1 MNIGS
6 TYLRKDGRWE
16 SRISL
21 GNVNGKRQSRSF
33 YGHTKEGAE
42 SKLMNVLVNNNSTLI
57 TEMTVNELCLEWL
70 QVSTTR
76 VKQSTLANYRMK
88 IQKHIIPYFGRM
100 MCSKIT
106 SRQAYIFI
114 QQKLDNGLSSRYV
127 TDIIILLKSIFKYA
141 HKEYKI
147 PNPFINIST
156 PRSVKS
162 EKRLLLAEEQR
173 KLKEYINNN
182 VSPMSVGIALAL
194 SMGLRIG
201 EVCGLRWEDVDFENR
216 ILNIRRTVQ
225 RISVANNIK
234 KTQVIVSSP
243 KSISSERKIP
253 IPVNVFVMLEK
264 LRSSSSHYIISD
276 DIKPVEP
283 RKMQYYFAK
292 VLKTMNLSKVSF
304 HSLRHQFA
312 SKAIELGFD
321 VKTLSEILGHSRIEL
336 TMNLYVHS
344 NMDRKRKCMEIIDWN
359 N

>member
-21 GNVNGKRQSRSF
+21 GSVNGKRQSRSF
-33 YGHTKEGAE
+33 YGHTKEEAE
-42 SKLMNVLVNNNSTLI
+42 RKLMTILVNNTSPLI
-57 TEMTVNELCLEWL
+57 TEMTVKELCIEWL
-70 QVSTTR
+70 HVSSTR

-88 IQKHIIPYFGRM
+88 IQKHIIPYFGIM
-100 MCSKIT
+100 MCSEIT
-106 SRQAYIFI
+106 SRQAYTFI
-114 QQKLDNGLSSRYV
+114 QQKLDKALSSRYI
-127 TDIIILLKSIFKYA
+127 TDIIVLLKSIFKYA

-147 PNPFINIST
+147 HNPFINISA
-156 PRSVKS
+156 PKSVKT
-162 EKRLLLAEEQR
+162 EKRLLSEEEQR

-182 VSPMSVGIALAL
+182 TCPMSVGIALAL

-201 EVCGLRWEDVDFENR
+201 EVCGLRWEDIDFSNR
-216 ILNIRRTVQ
+216 ILSIRRSVQ
-225 RISVANNIK
+225 RISVQNNIK

-253 IPVNVFVMLEK
+253 IPADVFIMLEE
-264 LRSSSSHYIISD
+264 LRSSSSHYILSD
-276 DIKPVEP
+276 GIKPVEP

-292 VLKTMNLSKVSF
+292 ILKIMNLSKVSF

-344 NMDRKRKCMEIIDWN
+344 NMDRKRICMEKIGWN